1 MHVDGPKVVVET
13 AARRGK
19 FELADGG
26 SIFLDEIGDLHESSQ
41 AKLLRVLQEDGE
53 IQRLGS
59 EAAVEAAG
67 AARPVRDPDNGHA
80 ERAYAR
86 YAAGA
91 AEDWEP
97 PTFEPPA
104 AVDPALEMPANPA
117 QIMIECV
124 ASLPFRMG
132 RSGVAKT
139 LTGSGAAGATLSLR
153 FTGTGIA
160 FVGPKSAQRG
170 AVRVFIDGRYV
181 AWINMKTGPLTP
193 RQVAFR
199 FDFPVAG
206 THTIAVRVAGT
217 TRYPV
222 FRLDAFVVAK

>member
-1 MHVDGPKVVVET
+1 MGWSENGGPWSAATWTTATEARYVLRLDVPYRFRVRTVD
-13 AARRGK
+13 
-19 FELADGG
+19 
-26 SIFLDEIGDLHESSQ
+26 
-41 AKLLRVLQEDGE
+41 
-53 IQRLGS
+53 
-59 EAAVEAAG
+59 AAG
-67 AARPVRDPDNGHA
+67 HWSPWVESASPTTIHPVDDRS
-80 ERAYAR
+80 
-86 YAAGA
+86 
-91 AEDWEP
+91 
-97 PTFEPPA
+97 TS
-104 AVDPALEMPANPA
+104 
-117 QIMIECV
+117 I
-124 ASLPFRMG
+124 G
-132 RSGVAKT
+132 RSGPWSRSSSSSAYRTT

-199 FDFPVAG
+199 YDFPVAG
-206 THTIAVRVAGT
+206 THTITVRVAGT